1 MACNASEG
9 PVEVEPV
16 GSGFAVARRP
26 FVETVCIVTIGSS
39 VVIVREIDEPTSLLA
54 ASASSIHTSDW
65 AALDGGSRCR
75 TFDA

>member
-26 FVETVCIVTIGSS
+26 FVEAVCIVTIGSS
-39 VVIVREIDEPTSLLA
+39 AVFVREIDETTSLLA
-54 ASASSIHTSDW
+54 ASTSSIHTATGRLSTEVD
-65 AALDGGSRCR
+65 RCR